1 MTALRQVMSHGPS
14 AEALEALLEAADE
27 VADEIREGDTTTTE
41 EEAA

>member
-14 AEALEALLEAADE
+14 AAALEALLDQVEEDE
-27 VADEIREGDTTTTE
+27 ETQGDTTTTE